1 MKYEDMLNTI
11 TLGDSYE
18 LIKNIPD
25 NSIDLIVTAHLMN
38 IQRVEEQD
46 VLELRIE
53 VIIKNIIKL
62 LKIQTKNIK
71 MKDKKEYGKTRKNRE
86 KK

>member
-25 NSIDLIVTAHLMN
+25 NSIDLIVTDPPYEYTT
-38 IQRVEEQD
+38 VEEQD

-71 MKDKKEYGKTRKNRE
+71 MKDKKE
-86 KK
+86 